1 MVRKTKHS
9 VFCPVFFYA
18 DIFLTGRKIRYGS
31 FLLLIAVAAL
41 LTLPVVSIATTA
53 GNDQKQ
59 KLETGINKYWIN
71 IRRLQQGIKLQ
82 QDEMEQKLSQER
94 DLLAELESIDNRLN
108 EHHEKLGVLQGRM
121 TAQQDL
127 IAVKEKELNRVK
139 SEKHV
144 VQLHLQKRLSAYYKL
159 GRIGLINVAFSAHS
173 LPELLSFHDSFQ
185 SLIRYDQTLI
195 ETYRHSI
202 SEMERVKEAL
212 TMEKTLLQEF
222 ITQKEEEKN
231 QVDRTKQDK
240 ESLLTL
246 IRTQKKLH
254 EQAIKEME
262 EASNKLSSHLT
273 VMEKKEQILDQ
284 GFLLNRGKLSPP
296 VNGTV
301 ITQFNQEKTNNL
313 GITYKS
319 KGIAIKAPDGTKVK
333 AIFDGT
339 ILFSGYLRG
348 YGNTVIVDHGY
359 QYYSILSRMEK
370 LLKNKGDDVK
380 TGDSIALMGD
390 TATLLD
396 EGLYIEIRHESESLD
411 PLQWLDKNK
420 FTLETNEK
428 KTPAKVVEQ
437 VNP

>member
-1 MVRKTKHS
+1 
-9 VFCPVFFYA
+9 
-18 DIFLTGRKIRYGS
+18 
-31 FLLLIAVAAL
+31 
-41 LTLPVVSIATTA
+41 
-53 GNDQKQ
+53 
-59 KLETGINKYWIN
+59 
-71 IRRLQQGIKLQ
+71 
-82 QDEMEQKLSQER
+82 
-94 DLLAELESIDNRLN
+94 
-108 EHHEKLGVLQGRM
+108 
-121 TAQQDL
+121 
-127 IAVKEKELNRVK
+127 
-139 SEKHV
+139 
-144 VQLHLQKRLSAYYKL
+144 LHLQKRLSAYYKL

-301 ITQFNQEKTNNL
+301 ITHFNQEKTNNL
-313 GITYKS
+313 GITNKS
-319 KGIAIKAPDGTKVK
+319 KGISIKAPDGTKVK